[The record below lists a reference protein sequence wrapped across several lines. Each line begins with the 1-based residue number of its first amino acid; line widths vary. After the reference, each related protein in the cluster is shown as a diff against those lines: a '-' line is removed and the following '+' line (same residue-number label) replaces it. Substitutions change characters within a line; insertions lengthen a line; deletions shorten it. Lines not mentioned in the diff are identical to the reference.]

1 MRKLLKVFGEKNISY
16 IFNGNSLELFKVTN
30 KDDVK
35 KYMEQNDEFISE
47 KQIVNEGTISKI
59 VLNMSNKCN
68 LKCKYCYADGGKYA
82 SKKDELMSVEIFES
96 IIEEILGE
104 GVSRIGIVSFFGG
117 EPLINY
123 PLIKRGITL
132 FNEKLEIGNYEI
144 VTNGWYLDEEMLKFF
159 KEHNVK
165 LAISIDGPQDITDF
179 LRGKGS
185 YAKVMQGLETAKRIN
200 YNKIE
205 CSATYTKCHE
215 ELGYTYNDINGF
227 FKSLGVKATISRV
240 LSNDEKLLPVH
251 RLTKEEIKT
260 DIWESARIIYDN
272 HQSGGINPYGVSQ

>member
-68 LKCKYCYADGGKYA
+68 LKCKYCYTDGGKYA

-104 GVSRIGIVSFFGG
+104 GVSRIGIVSFLV
-117 EPLINY
+117 E
-123 PLIKRGITL
+123 
-132 FNEKLEIGNYEI
+132 
-144 VTNGWYLDEEMLKFF
+144 
-159 KEHNVK
+159 
-165 LAISIDGPQDITDF
+165 
-179 LRGKGS
+179 
-185 YAKVMQGLETAKRIN
+185 
-200 YNKIE
+200 
-205 CSATYTKCHE
+205 
-215 ELGYTYNDINGF
+215 
-227 FKSLGVKATISRV
+227 
-240 LSNDEKLLPVH
+240 
-251 RLTKEEIKT
+251 
-260 DIWESARIIYDN
+260 N
-272 HQSGGINPYGVSQ
+272 H